1 MKLVEIRTGQSSN
14 IKTLFETLKDIIT
27 ETNVIIDSTGMKI
40 LTMDS
45 SHTVLVFLD
54 LRAENFEFFACENR
68 MVIGISIIHLYKL
81 IKGVTDKDVITLFI
95 DNENTNILGIRLEN
109 RVKNSITT
117 YHLHLL
123 DLNEIQ
129 IEIPSTTFDYVIEME
144 SIDFQKICRDMNNLA
159 ADTMEIKSIGEQLIF
174 TCTSEFAQQ
183 ETILRQS
190 DDGLAYRESSDS
202 IVQGLF
208 RLKNLITFTKCT
220 NISPKIDIFLKNDY
234 PLIIEYKVATLGTLK
249 LGLSPKISD
258 E

>member
-1 MKLVEIRTGQSSN
+1 MQWN
-14 IKTLFETLKDIIT
+14 
-27 ETNVIIDSTGMKI
+27 
-40 LTMDS
+40 
-45 SHTVLVFLD
+45 
-54 LRAENFEFFACENR
+54 
-68 MVIGISIIHLYKL
+68 
-81 IKGVTDKDVITLFI
+81 
-95 DNENTNILGIRLEN
+95 
-109 RVKNSITT
+109 
-117 YHLHLL
+117 LL
-123 DLNEIQ
+123 DIQ
-129 IEIPSTTFDYVIEME
+129 EDPIEIPPAEFETELTLPSC
-144 SIDFQKICRDMNNLA
+144 DFQKIIRDMINIGENV
-159 ADTMEIKSIGEQLIF
+159 EITSIGNQLKLI
-174 TCTSEFAQQ
+174 CNGDFAQQ